1 MGKKLLL
8 DKINVD
14 GIQGYEVY
22 RREGGYASVEK
33 ALTMQPDQI
42 VNEVKVSGLRG
53 RGGAG
58 FPTGL
63 KWSFL
68 AKPEGVPRYL
78 VCNADE
84 SEPGT
89 FKDRYLMEKIPHLLI
104 EGMIASS
111 FALGAHTSYIYVRGE
126 YAYIYKI
133 LEKAIKEAYA
143 AGWLGKNI
151 NGSGFDHDM
160 YMQIGAGAYICGE
173 ETALLESLEGKRG
186 NPRIKPPFPA
196 VAGLWNCPTVV
207 NNVETIA
214 AVVPIINGGGEAY
227 SKIGI
232 GRSTGT
238 KLISASGHIN
248 KPGVYEIEMGLPVE
262 EFIYSEE
269 YCGGIKGGR
278 KLKAVVAGGSSV
290 PILPEKLVCKTAKG
304 EPRLMSYESL
314 ADGGFATGSM
324 LGSGGFIVMD
334 ESTSIVKNLFTFAR
348 FYHHESCGQ
357 CSPCREGT
365 GWMEKILR
373 KILSGKGTLSDIDL
387 LWDIQQKIEGKT
399 ICPLGDA
406 AAWPVASA
414 IRHFRSEFEEYVK
427 NPGGIVD
434 VQHYYRLHEAAMA

>member
-1 MGKKLLL
+1 MGKKILLE
-8 DKINVD
+8 KID
-14 GIQGYEVY
+14 IAGIQNYEVY
-22 RREGGYASVEK
+22 RKEGGYASVEK

-42 VNEVKVSGLRG
+42 VNEVKISGLRG

-68 AKPEGVPRYL
+68 AKPEGVARYL

-111 FALGAHTSYIYVRGE
+111 FALGANTSYIYVRGE

-151 NGSGFDHDM
+151 KGSGFDHDLH
-160 YMQIGAGAYICGE
+160 MQIGAGAYICGE

-196 VAGLWNCPTVV
+196 VSGLWNCPTVV

-214 AVVPIINGGGEAY
+214 AVVPIINNGGEAY

-248 KPGVYEIEMGLPVE
+248 KPGVYEIDMGLPVE
-262 EFIYSEE
+262 EFIYSGD

-290 PILPEKLVCKTAKG
+290 PILPEYLVCKTAKG
-304 EPRLMSYESL
+304 EPRLMTYESL
-314 ADGGFATGSM
+314 ADGGFVTGSM

-373 KILSGKGTLSDIDL
+373 KILAGKGTLSDIDL

-427 NPGGIVD
+427 NPSSIVD
-434 VQHYYRLHEAAMA
+434 VQHYYRLQEAVA